1 MGPPV
6 EAVHVDSALVG
17 AVARDLGPEGADAR
31 SGPTIPGYGLARPSL
46 VELRE
51 RLRRLAPGVDAVA
64 ALTLAAARAGVDV
77 GDAADADLGIDEL
90 AAVASALT
98 VERGLLGVIG
108 RSMLIRAVSYV
119 ELASAPAD
127 AGAQEAA

>member
-1 MGPPV
+1 MGPRVNP
-6 EAVHVDSALVG
+6 ALVDPAPVR
-17 AVARDLGPEGADAR
+17 AVTRDLAPERAGPAA
-31 SGPTIPGYGLARPSL
+31 GPTIPGYGLARPSL

-51 RLRRLAPGVDAVA
+51 RLQRLAPEVDAVA
-64 ALTLAAARAGVDV
+64 ALTLAGARAGVDV

-90 AAVASALT
+90 AAVASAMT

-119 ELASAPAD
+119 ELASVPAN